1 MQTKE
6 LEGTKLTM
14 DLRALFSRTTVDEAE
29 PAVAQ
34 QEYMA
39 GSLLID
45 VREPHEYEAG
55 HAPGAELLP
64 LRELERRLRT
74 LPSDREILFI
84 CRSGR
89 RSGIATE
96 VAERAGLKAKNVRGG
111 MIAWSESGLPIE
123 R

>member
-1 MQTKE
+1 
-6 LEGTKLTM
+6 M
-14 DLRALFSRTTVDEAE
+14 DLRGLFSRTTIDEVD
-29 PAVAQ
+29 PPTAQ

-39 GSLLID
+39 GARLID
-45 VREPHEYEAG
+45 VREPDEYAAG

-64 LRELERRLRT
+64 LGRLEASLYT
-74 LPSDREILFI
+74 LPHDQEILFI

-96 VAERAGLKAKNVRGG
+96 VAGRAGLKAKNVRGG
-111 MIAWSESGLPIE
+111 MIAWSQSGLPIE